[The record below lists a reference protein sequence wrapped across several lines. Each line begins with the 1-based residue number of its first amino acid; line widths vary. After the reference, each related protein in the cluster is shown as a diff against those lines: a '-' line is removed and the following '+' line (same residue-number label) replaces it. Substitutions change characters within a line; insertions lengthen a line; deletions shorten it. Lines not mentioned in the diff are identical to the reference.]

1 MTATTDKKWCPRR
14 SRFKLAILTK
24 NGYENKYWYS
34 YLNKNKKPPEDT
46 IKKMI
51 ARVQNH
57 PKYSKITQLII
68 VYDNQCGKEI
78 LRVGPL

>member
-1 MTATTDKKWCPRR
+1 MGSKEKWCSEK

-24 NGYENKYWYS
+24 NGCENKYWYS
-34 YLNKNKKPPEDT
+34 YLSKNKKQPGDT

-57 PKYSKITQLII
+57 HKYGKITQVVI
-68 VYDNQCGKEI
+68 VYDNQTGAEI
-78 LRVGPL
+78 TRYKF